1 MEGSEGVSDWGG
13 KPVENVNGMAFNQDS
28 GCFVLATSE
37 GIRVFNTDAF

>member
-1 MEGSEGVSDWGG
+1 MDGTLNLVPDGSKAAED
-13 KPVENVNGMAFNQDS
+13 VNGMAFNQDS